1 MENSP
6 LYFCQSISP
15 STLEVLTLLLA
26 QVPATRLLVLVTFR
40 PEFTP
45 SWGGRSYLSQ
55 LTLSR
60 LDRSAVE
67 TMGMQVNAGKSR
79 PPEVL
84 QQIVMKT
91 DGVPLFVEELTKM
104 VLESGLAGKAQSAPA
119 APILGITTTLQDAVM
134 ARLDRLAPVR
144 EIAQM

>member
-1 MENSP
+1 MWGGGGGGRFFGGGARRGSP
-6 LYFCQSISP
+6 PPLSMSPQKQKEKTQAAIVAWLVEEAEKAPVYCVWEDVHWADP

-67 TMGMQVNAGKSR
+67 IMVTQGNAGTS
-79 PPEVL
+79 L
-84 QQIVMKT
+84 
-91 DGVPLFVEELTKM
+91 
-104 VLESGLAGKAQSAPA
+104 
-119 APILGITTTLQDAVM
+119 
-134 ARLDRLAPVR
+134 
-144 EIAQM
+144 